1 MKYMSKLLIGLSF
14 LIISLGLGNHPVS
27 FAAPPSQTIDMQA
40 GQLIEVRLDNNFNP
54 VRIPAPPSASNLR
67 APTATFIINYLPAG
81 SGLYGDTC
89 IVWPANAQAAFSYAA
104 SIWASILISA
114 VPITVDACWSNNLST
129 GVLGHGGAQGF
140 WRNTPNL
147 PLTNTWYPIALVNK
161 YYGADYDP
169 IKNDIYIAYSSSYNW
184 YYGTNGAT
192 PAGQL
197 DLVSVAMHEMAHG
210 LGFTGFVRVDDGIGT
225 AECNGVSGNGCWG
238 LATGYPSIYDRY
250 TQDTG
255 SNNLINTAVYANPS
269 AALGN
274 ALKSGA
280 VYFSGANANAANG
293 GSRVRLYAPATWS
306 PGSSYAHLDYNT
318 FANTPNRLMVYAM
331 SSGASIHDPG
341 PVTVGIMKDLGWQLS
356 STVCYPLLAS
366 ANPSNGGSVT
376 PTAPNCSSQ
385 YTSGTAI
392 TVTPNASL
400 DYTFS
405 GWSGCDSTTG
415 STCNVTMN
423 MTRTVTA
430 NFIPANDD
438 LDYALVTSGSGY
450 THTQRVEA
458 ATTAGDDPTFG
469 CVASAPLQRYASV
482 WYRFTAPLDGTLT
495 VNTFT
500 SNYDTVLAIWTG
512 TRGTLVSQG
521 CNNDYAGQ
529 GTQSQVGPLAVTMG
543 TVYYFEVAANSAAP
557 VSPVTLDLNSTF
569 APLNGWIL
577 DLPFITR

>member
-1 MKYMSKLLIGLSF
+1 MKYMSKLLIGLGF

-40 GQLIEVRLDNNFNP
+40 GLLIQVRLDNNFNP
-54 VRIPAPPSASNLR
+54 VRIPAPHSASNLR
-67 APTATFIINYLPAG
+67 APKATFTINYLPAG
-81 SGLYGDTC
+81 SSLYGDTC

-104 SIWASILISA
+104 SIWASMLISA
-114 VPITVDACWSNNLST
+114 VPITVDACWSNNLSA

-147 PLTNTWYPIALVNK
+147 PQTNTWYPIALVNK

-274 ALKSGA
+274 ALKSGS

-293 GSRVRLYAPATWS
+293 GTRVRLYAPATWS

-341 PVTVGIMKDLGWQLS
+341 PVTVGIMKDLGWQFTL
-356 STVCYPLLAS
+356 TVCYPLLAS

-392 TVTPNASL
+392 TVTPNTSL

-430 NFIPANDD
+430 NFIPTNDD
-438 LDYALVTSGSGY
+438 LAYALVTSGSSY

-569 APLNGWIL
+569 APLSGWIL